1 MKTNVKNIVTSVI
14 FLAVIVGM
22 LLGCVLH
29 KAKDYSESERRP
41 LESFP
46 TYESTYDSE
55 KDMNFLLT
63 LNKDIKDYIN
73 SFDKYTLDQFPARDL
88 WRQIKS
94 FVELNVFNK
103 KDNGDMYVKDGYISE
118 IDGKLDVDSVNKA
131 NKVFNN
137 IYDRYL
143 VGKADKVIISI
154 IPDKH
159 YFMGAS
165 GGYPSYDY
173 DELVRLVCE
182 GINENIEYVDIFDE
196 LELEDFYKTDTH
208 WSQDKIVD
216 VVKKLVTALGVADEY
231 SFEYDVN
238 EIDMDFFGIYS
249 GKLGLKSEADVIR
262 YLTSDIINKCKLY
275 DYELQKYVP
284 IYDFSKNNYEQS
296 NGFDPYNFFLSGAKK
311 GIMTIVN
318 PSQNNGKELVVFR
331 DSYGSSIGPLLVDG
345 YSKVHFVDVRV
356 TTAAVANMVL
366 KGFDNKD
373 VMFLYSSMIIN
384 NSNEM
389 NIV

>member
-14 FLAVIVGM
+14 FLAVLVGVF
-22 LLGCVLH
+22 LGCIFH
-29 KAKDYSESERRP
+29 ETKAYSESERRP
-41 LESFP
+41 LEDFP
-46 TYESTYDSE
+46 TYVNTYDKE

-73 SFDKYTLDQFPARDL
+73 SFDKYTLDQFPARDFM
-88 WRQIKS
+88 RQIKS

-103 KDNGDMYVKDGYISE
+103 KDNGDMYIKDGYISE
-118 IDGKLDVDSVNKA
+118 IDSKLDVESVNKA

-137 IYDRYL
+137 IYNKYL
-143 VGKADKVIISI
+143 DGKANKVILSI

-159 YFMGAS
+159 YFMGSS

-173 DELVRLVCE
+173 EGLVKLVTE
-182 GINENIEYVDIFDE
+182 NIEANIEYVDIFTE

-216 VVKKLVTALGVADEY
+216 VAKKLVEALGVSDEY
-231 SFEYDVN
+231 SFNYDVN
-238 EIDMDFFGIYS
+238 EVDMDFYGIYS
-249 GKLGLKSEADVIR
+249 GKLGLRGEADVIR
-262 YLTSDIINKCKLY
+262 YLTSDVINNCKLY
-275 DYELQKYVP
+275 DYEIGKYVP
-284 IYDFSKNNYEQS
+284 IYDFSKNNYDQS

-311 GIMTIVN
+311 GIMTIEN
-318 PSQNNGKELVVFR
+318 PSQKNGKELVVFR
-331 DSYGSSIGPLLVDG
+331 DSYGSSIAPLLVDG
-345 YSKVHFVDVRV
+345 YSKVHFVDIRV
-356 TTAAVANMVL
+356 TTAAIANMVL
-366 KGFDNKD
+366 KGFEGKD

-389 NIV
+389 NIM

>member
-1 MKTNVKNIVTSVI
+1 MKTNLKNIVTSVI
-14 FLAVIVGM
+14 FLVVIVGVF
-22 LLGCVLH
+22 LGCLLH
-29 KAKDYSESERRP
+29 ESKVYSESERRP

-88 WRQIKS
+88 MRRIKS
-94 FVELNVFNK
+94 FVELNIFNK

-118 IDGKLDVDSVNKA
+118 IDGKLDVESVNKA

-137 IYDRYL
+137 IYNKYL
-143 VGKADKVIISI
+143 VGKADKIILSV

-159 YFMGAS
+159 YFMGES
-165 GGYPSYDY
+165 NGYPSYDY
-173 DELVRLVCE
+173 NELVSLLCN
-182 GINENIEYVDIFDE
+182 GLNENIEYVDIFSE

-216 VVKKLVTALGVADEY
+216 VAKKLVTALGVADEY

-238 EIDMDFFGIYS
+238 EVDMDFYGIYA
-249 GKLGLKSEADVIR
+249 GKLGVKGEADIIR
-262 YLTSDIINKCKLY
+262 YLTSDTINNCKLY
-275 DYELQKYVP
+275 DYELSKYVD

-311 GIMTIVN
+311 GIMTIEN
-318 PSQNNGKELVVFR
+318 PSQDNGKELVVFR
-331 DSYGSSIGPLLVDG
+331 DSYGSSIAPLLVDG
-345 YSKVHFVDVRV
+345 YSKVHFVDIRV
-356 TTAAVANMVL
+356 TTAVVANFVL
-366 KGFDNKD
+366 NGFEGKD

-384 NSNEM
+384 NSSELNLM
-389 NIV
+389 